1 MPVYQFVCEKHGAF
15 EKITIR
21 AEWDDIR
28 CPKCGVKS
36 KVDKR
41 MRRPLDRG
49 RPITGG
55 VNLGRPYSAFT
66 ELIFSRERG

>member
-36 KVDKR
+36 EVDKR
-41 MRRPLDRG
+41 MQFRKKNSL
-49 RPITGG
+49 PI
-55 VNLGRPYSAFT
+55 YKH
-66 ELIFSRERG
+66 